1 MKAGQEYN
9 GLFLLL
15 TISAL
20 FWRKWIY
27 RAFPHW
33 YFRLHLKHFTRHIPN
48 GAKKA
53 RSMLILLIICVA
65 CIGSSTYKCQE
76 MNDIFSNIGI
86 NESQKQ
92 MTKHETRLGL
102 DRQKMRDIGRVLG
115 FFISYL

>member
-1 MKAGQEYN
+1 
-9 GLFLLL
+9 
-15 TISAL
+15 
-20 FWRKWIY
+20 
-27 RAFPHW
+27 
-33 YFRLHLKHFTRHIPN
+33 
-48 GAKKA
+48 
-53 RSMLILLIICVA
+53 
-65 CIGSSTYKCQE
+65 